1 MSCNFGNNI
10 KITIFGQSHSDAI
23 GVVIDGL
30 PAGFKIDTEK
40 TAAFMAR
47 RAPGQNDLST
57 PRKEADEVKIL
68 SGVVDNVTCG
78 APLCAVIENT
88 NTRSGDYDKLRRL
101 PRPSHSDFA
110 AMMKHNGFNDIR
122 GGGNFSGRLT
132 APLCFAGAVC
142 MQMLEEKGIRI
153 GAHIS
158 SIGRADDK
166 RFDPVNVS
174 GNDFDSLLKKS
185 FPVIDDK
192 QGELMRKEIYDAKGS
207 GDSVGGTIECAV
219 VGMPVGIG
227 DPIFDGIENR
237 ISSAI
242 FGIPA
247 VKGIEFG
254 SGFEGS
260 KLLGSQ
266 NNDDFISVNGKTGT
280 ATNNHGGILGGI
292 SSGMPIVFRC
302 AIKPTPSI
310 GREQQ
315 SVNIETG
322 EEEKL
327 VIGGRHD
334 PCIVPRAVPCVEAA
348 AALVIADY
356 IIHE

>member
-1 MSCNFGNNI
+1 MSCSFGNKI
-10 KITIFGQSHSDAI
+10 KITIFGQSHSEAI

-30 PAGFKIDTEK
+30 PAGFKLDTDRV
-40 TAAFMAR
+40 AAFMAR

-57 PRKEADEVKIL
+57 PRKEADAVKIL
-68 SGVVDNVTCG
+68 SGVVDNITCG
-78 APLCAVIENT
+78 APLCAIIENT
-88 NTRSGDYDKLRRL
+88 NTRSGDYDKLRFV

-142 MQMLEEKGIRI
+142 IQILEEKGIRV

-158 SIGRADDK
+158 SIGKVEDK
-166 RFDPVNVS
+166 KFDAVNVNK
-174 GNDFDSLLKKS
+174 NDFVLTA
-185 FPVIDDK
+185 FPVIDEK
-192 QGELMRKEIYDAKGS
+192 QGELMRKEIYNAKS
-207 GDSVGGTIECAV
+207 TGDSVGGTIECAV
-219 VGMPVGIG
+219 VGMPAGIG

-237 ISSAI
+237 ISMAV

-254 SGFEGS
+254 AGFESSKMRGS
-260 KLLGSQ
+260 E
-266 NNDDFISVNGKTGT
+266 NNDDFTLENGVIKTV
-280 ATNNHGGILGGI
+280 TNNHGGILGGI

-310 GREQQ
+310 GIEQN
-315 SVNIETG
+315 SVNTETK
-322 EEEKL
+322 EAEKL

-348 AALVIADY
+348 AAIVIADY
-356 IIHE
+356 IL